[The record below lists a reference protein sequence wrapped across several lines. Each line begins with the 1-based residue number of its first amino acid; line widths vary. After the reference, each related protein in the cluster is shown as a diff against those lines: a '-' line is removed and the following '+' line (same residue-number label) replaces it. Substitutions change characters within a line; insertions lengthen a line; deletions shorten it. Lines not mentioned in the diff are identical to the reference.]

1 MATTLTHSGQNFNG
15 FSFSMYNFYRKCK
28 ALVWNS
34 TRALLPFRSN
44 NVPHEFFKINTIT
57 HRSSRSAEPNAR
69 QNLNARSI
77 IFVVHSIKIINLDGW
92 LWSYSFIFSIIQS
105 LLRVYVFVVVLLRSR
120 GTHISYGRTVPH
132 FQTTPGDVIE
142 LYFSLSSSWLC
153 SFCWLRCTVMFL
165 LIQCSCMATGEILNG
180 RIKSL

>member
-1 MATTLTHSGQNFNG
+1 MDFLFRCTIFIESAKHWFEIPHGRCFHSDLIMCHEFFNT
-15 FSFSMYNFYRKCK
+15 N
-28 ALVWNS
+28 
-34 TRALLPFRSN
+34 
-44 NVPHEFFKINTIT
+44 EFFKINTIT